1 MKTKREKLDILI
13 AATGKRNKIIKK
25 LDPKKATAFDKIKSK
40 IVKSPADVIALL
52 LYSRQH

>member
-40 IVKSPADVIALL
+40 IVKSPADVIDLL